1 MTSSARYCYSGF
13 SFNIY
18 SNFNNI
24 RLPDPKKS
32 GQKTL
37 EITLWNNAGVK
48 SDFMGRTSMKLD
60 QMLPPATAKE
70 GWFELYEGDRGKHE
84 HVEHSL
90 YVYSILH
97 TCCLPFPVISTSGL

>member
-1 MTSSARYCYSGF
+1 
-13 SFNIY
+13 
-18 SNFNNI
+18 
-24 RLPDPKKS
+24 
-32 GQKTL
+32 
-37 EITLWNNAGVK
+37 
-48 SDFMGRTSMKLD
+48 MKLD

-97 TCCLPFPVISTSGL
+97 YLLPTVSRHKYFRPLALPPALLPPS